1 MWSKAKVD
9 VLEGEFLVLFLA
21 IVDRIPAKEGTT
33 PLHEEDYVQNS
44 KLRASYLAEVL
55 HSVLSWQE
63 AASLFV

>member
-21 IVDRIPAKEGTT
+21 IVDRIPAKPGTT

-44 KLRASYLAEVL
+44 KLRATYLAEVR
-55 HSVLSWQE
+55 HGTQSTRS
-63 AASLFV
+63 FT